1 MKLVNFG
8 SLNVDRVYR
17 VEQFVR
23 PGETVLAEDCRFFA
37 GGKGLNQSVAA
48 ARAGARVLH
57 AGMVGEDGGL
67 LLETLAESGADV
79 SLIRRAA
86 GPSGHAVIQLDRQ
99 GQNCILVH
107 GGANRCLTEAYVD
120 EVLALC
126 GPGDMVLVQNEVNL
140 VPYIIRRAADRGLQ
154 VAFNP
159 SPVSAAM
166 ADYPLEAVRWLILNE
181 LEGAQLAGLE
191 RAEREQGPAI
201 LEGLRRRYPAAGLV
215 LTLGAEGVLCWDGG
229 TYLERE
235 AYTVPVADSTGAGDT
250 FCGCFLACLQL
261 GRPLEAC
268 LHAATAAA
276 AIAVSRPGASA
287 SIPTMD
293 EVTAFLR
300 A

>member
-140 VPYIIRRAADRGLQ
+140 VPYIIRRAADRGLH

-159 SPVSAAM
+159 SPVSTAM

-250 FCGCFLACLQL
+250 FCGCCLQSCA
-261 GRPLEAC
+261 RK
-268 LHAATAAA
+268 
-276 AIAVSRPGASA
+276 RN
-287 SIPTMD
+287 
-293 EVTAFLR
+293 R
-300 A
+300 R